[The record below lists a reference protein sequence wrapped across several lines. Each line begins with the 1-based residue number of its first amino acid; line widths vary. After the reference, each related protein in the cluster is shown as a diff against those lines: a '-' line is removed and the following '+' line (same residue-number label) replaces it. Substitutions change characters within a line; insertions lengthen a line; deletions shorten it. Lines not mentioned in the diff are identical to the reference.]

1 MTGRQ
6 DLFDESMRLGHS
18 AVWDLQWGK
27 AIEYYRKA
35 LAEFP
40 DHPTALNSLALA
52 LLEFGELKESLATY
66 RRASQVAPEDA
77 IPIEK
82 MAELHERLGQLKEA
96 LELRD
101 RASDLYT
108 RQRNV
113 DKALDNWNHIAR
125 LQPENLATRSRLALT
140 YERLGRPKEAVRE
153 YLAVASVL
161 QKLKRT
167 DRAIEAAQRALTLVP
182 GEPEA
187 TTALRLL
194 REGKHLP
201 PPVQPRGATAP
212 LRMAQV
218 QQYIQAEEKPSGSE
232 PQEEP
237 EDAADPEV
245 TAQRH
250 ALTILAGIL
259 FEDPEEIP
267 TGKLGTPGMGALTK
281 GGKGAEAR
289 GAAGSQIHRY
299 LAQAIDLQTHA
310 HTTQA
315 AKELARAIDAGLSH
329 PAAHYNLGLLYRE
342 LGDIEGARKHLVFAV
357 GDPELSLGANLAL
370 GRIAY
375 GKGDLP
381 EASRFLLQA
390 LQKADALSVDPSQ
403 SSQLTELYNTI
414 QASQNVSDSETLK
427 RIVENT
433 LSFLSG
439 PEWLKKLRRARQ
451 QLTGKGGTTAVVP
464 IAEMLAVGG
473 ADRVIQSMARIDE
486 LLERGFLAS
495 ASEEAMLALQAAPT
509 YLPLHQRM
517 ADIMLKAGRT
527 QAAIEKL
534 RVVAETAIIRGD
546 GAQSVEI
553 FQMILTHSPVD
564 IPIRLRLIEL
574 LTQQGRLDDAL
585 REYLELAE
593 LYKQMAEIDEARKT
607 LEKARELAASTRVD
621 RQRSVQI
628 LHQMGDIDLSRLDW
642 RRALRVYEQI
652 QKLDPTDDKA
662 RHSVIDLNL
671 RLGQEEQAAKEL
683 DGYLEFL
690 VQANRSSDALDLLEE
705 MAREHPGKQTL
716 HSRLA
721 DAYRAAGRKADAIAQ
736 YDALGEIQLDAGQV
750 EAAARTIQTILSLDP
765 PDSEGYHELLRNLQ
779 AGQ

>member
-18 AVWDLQWGK
+18 AVWDLQWGR

-66 RRASQVAPEDA
+66 RRASQVAPDDP

-96 LELRD
+96 LEMRD

-113 DKALDNWNHIAR
+113 DKALENWSHIAR

-187 TTALRLL
+187 TNALRLL
-194 REGKHLP
+194 SEGKPLP

-218 QQYIQAEEKPSGSE
+218 QQYIQAEEKPSGAE
-232 PQEEP
+232 PSQDIEE
-237 EDAADPEV
+237 AADPEV

-259 FEDPEEIP
+259 FEEPEELA

-281 GGKGAEAR
+281 GGKGTEVKP
-289 GAAGSQIHRY
+289 AGPQIHRY
-299 LAQAIDLQTHA
+299 LAQAIDLQTHG

-315 AKELARAIDAGLSH
+315 AKDLARAIDSGLNH

-342 LGDIEGARKHLVFAV
+342 LGDLEGARKHLIFAV

-403 SSQLTELYNTI
+403 STQLAELYGTI
-414 QASQNVSDSETLK
+414 QASQNVSDTQALK
-427 RIVENT
+427 QIVENT

-439 PEWLKKLRRARQ
+439 PEWLKKLRQARQ
-451 QLTGKGGTTAVVP
+451 QLSGKGGGASVVP

-486 LLERGFLAS
+486 LVDKGLLAC

-527 QAAIEKL
+527 QAAMEKM
-534 RVVAETAIIRGD
+534 RVIAETAVIRGD
-546 GAQSVEI
+546 GAQSIEI
-553 FQMILTHSPVD
+553 FQRILTHSPVD
-564 IPIRLRLIEL
+564 IPIRLRLIDL
-574 LTQQGRLDDAL
+574 LIQQDQLDEAL
-585 REYLELAE
+585 RQYLELSE

-607 LEKARELAASTRVD
+607 LEKARELATSPRVE
-621 RQRSVQI
+621 RKRSVEI

-662 RHSVIDLNL
+662 RRSVIDLTL

-683 DGYLEFL
+683 DSYLEFL
-690 VQANRSSDALDLLEE
+690 VQSSRSSDALDLLEE
-705 MAREHPGKQTL
+705 MAREHPGKQAL

-765 PDSEGYHELLRNLQ
+765 PDSAGYRELLRNLQ

>member
-52 LLEFGELKESLATY
+52 LLESGELKESLATY
-66 RRASQVAPEDA
+66 RRASQVASDDA

-187 TTALRLL
+187 TAALRIL
-194 REGKHLP
+194 REGKPLP
-201 PPVQPRGATAP
+201 PPVQPHGATAP

-218 QQYIQAEEKPSGSE
+218 QHYIQAEERPSGLGSREDSE
-232 PQEEP
+232 E
-237 EDAADPEV
+237 AADPEV

-259 FEDPEEIP
+259 FEEPEEIA
-267 TGKLGTPGMGALTK
+267 TGRLGTPGMGVLTR
-281 GGKGAEAR
+281 GGKGTDAK
-289 GAAGSQIHRY
+289 GTSGSQIHRY
-299 LAQAIDLQTHA
+299 LAQAIDLQTHG

-315 AKELARAIDAGLSH
+315 AKDLARAVDTGLNI

-342 LGDIEGARKHLVFAV
+342 LGDIEGARKHLFFAV

-370 GRIAY
+370 GRIAHT
-375 GKGDLP
+375 KGDLP

-403 SSQLTELYNTI
+403 SAQLSELYKTI
-414 QASQNVSDSETLK
+414 QASQNVEDTQGLK
-427 RIVENT
+427 AIVENT
-433 LSFLSG
+433 LAFLSG
-439 PEWLKKLRRARQ
+439 PEWLKRLRQARQ
-451 QLTGKGGTTAVVP
+451 QLTGKRRGDAVVP

-473 ADRVIQSMARIDE
+473 TDRVIQSMSRIDE
-486 LLERGFLAS
+486 LMDKGFLSS

-527 QAAIEKL
+527 EAAIEKL
-534 RVVAETAIIRGD
+534 RVIAETAIIRGD
-546 GAQSVEI
+546 GSQSVEI
-553 FQMILTHSPVD
+553 FQVILTHSPVD
-564 IPIRLRLIEL
+564 IPIRLRLIDL
-574 LTQQGRLDDAL
+574 LTQQGRLDEAL
-585 REYLELAE
+585 QEYLELSE

-607 LEKARELAASTRVD
+607 LEKAREMAASAKVD
-621 RQRSVQI
+621 RRRSVEI

-642 RRALRVYEQI
+642 RRALRVYEQV
-652 QKLDPTDDKA
+652 QKLDPADDKA

-683 DGYLEFL
+683 DSYLELL
-690 VQANRSSDALDLLEE
+690 VQSGRSSDALDLLEE
-705 MAREHPGKQTL
+705 MAREHPGKQAL

-736 YDALGEIQLDAGQV
+736 YDALGEIQLDAGQA
-750 EAAARTIQTILSLDP
+750 EAAARTIQTIISLDP
-765 PDSEGYHELLRNLQ
+765 PDAEGYHELLRNLQ

>member
-18 AVWDLQWGK
+18 AVWDLQWAK

-40 DHPTALNSLALA
+40 DHPTALNSLGLA
-52 LLEFGELKESLATY
+52 LLELGELKESLATY
-66 RRASQVAPEDA
+66 RRASQVSPEDA

-161 QKLKRT
+161 QKLGRT

-187 TTALRLL
+187 TAALRVL
-194 REGKHLP
+194 REGKALP
-201 PPVQPRGATAP
+201 PPIQPHGATAP
-212 LRMAQV
+212 LRMEQV
-218 QQYIQAEEKPSGSE
+218 QKFIQSDPRPAGQE
-232 PQEEP
+232 PQDE
-237 EDAADPEV
+237 AADPEV
-245 TAQRH
+245 SAQRH
-250 ALTILAGIL
+250 ALTILAGML
-259 FEDPEEIP
+259 FEDSEDIA
-267 TGKLGTPGMGALTK
+267 TGRLGTPGMTALTK
-281 GGKGAEAR
+281 SDKGADSK
-289 GAAGSQIHRY
+289 GAPGSQIHRY
-299 LAQAIDLQTHA
+299 LAQAIDHQTHGR
-310 HTTQA
+310 TTQA
-315 AKELARAIDAGLSH
+315 AKELARAVDSGLNH
-329 PAAHYNLGLLYRE
+329 AAAHYDLGLLYRE
-342 LGDIEGARKHLVFAV
+342 LGDLEGARKHLIFAV
-357 GDPELSLGANLAL
+357 GDPELALGSNLAL
-370 GRIAY
+370 GRIAHS
-375 GKGDLP
+375 KGDLP

-390 LQKADALSVDPSQ
+390 LQKADAMSVDSSQ
-403 SSQLTELYNTI
+403 SSQLSQLYSTI
-414 QASQNVSDSETLK
+414 QASQNVTDTQALK
-427 RIVENT
+427 QIVENT

-439 PEWLKKLRRARQ
+439 PEWMKKLRQARQ
-451 QLTGKGGTTAVVP
+451 QLTGKGHGTAVVP

-473 ADRVIQSMARIDE
+473 ADRVIQSMSRIDE
-486 LLERGFLAS
+486 LMDQGFLSS

-517 ADIMLKAGRT
+517 ADIMFKAGRT
-527 QAAIEKL
+527 EAAIEKL
-534 RVVAETAIIRGD
+534 RVIAETAIIRGD
-546 GAQSVEI
+546 GSQSIEI
-553 FQMILTHSPVD
+553 FQTILTHSPVD
-564 IPIRLRLIEL
+564 IPIRLRLIDL
-574 LTQQGRLDDAL
+574 LTRQDRLDEAL
-585 REYLELAE
+585 HEYLELAE

-607 LEKARELAASTRVD
+607 LEKARELAASARVD
-621 RQRSVQI
+621 RRRSVEI

-642 RRALRVYEQI
+642 RRALRVYEQVE
-652 QKLDPTDDKA
+652 KLDPADDKA

-683 DGYLEFL
+683 DSYLELL

-705 MAREHPGKQTL
+705 MAREHPGKQAL

-721 DAYRAAGRKADAIAQ
+721 NAYRAAGRKADAIAQ
-736 YDALGEIQLDAGQV
+736 YDALGEIQLDAGQA

-765 PDSEGYHELLRNLQ
+765 PDAEGYHELLRNLQ

>member
-52 LLEFGELKESLATY
+52 LLESGELKESLATY
-66 RRASQVAPEDA
+66 RRASQVAPDDA

-187 TTALRLL
+187 TAALRIL
-194 REGKHLP
+194 REGKPLP
-201 PPVQPRGATAP
+201 PPIQPRGATAP

-218 QQYIQAEEKPSGSE
+218 QHYIQAEDRPSGIEPREDSE
-232 PQEEP
+232 E
-237 EDAADPEV
+237 AADPEV

-259 FEDPEEIP
+259 FEEPEEIA
-267 TGKLGTPGMGALTK
+267 TGKLGTPGMGTLTK
-281 GGKGAEAR
+281 GGKGTDAKGTS
-289 GAAGSQIHRY
+289 GAQIHRY
-299 LAQAIDLQTHA
+299 LAQAIDLQTHG

-315 AKELARAIDAGLSH
+315 AKDLARAVDAGLNN

-342 LGDIEGARKHLVFAV
+342 LGDIEGARKHLFFAV
-357 GDPELSLGANLAL
+357 GDPDLSLGANLAL
-370 GRIAY
+370 GRIAHT
-375 GKGDLP
+375 KGDLP

-403 SSQLTELYNTI
+403 STQLTELYKTI
-414 QASQNVSDSETLK
+414 QASQNVEDTQGLK
-427 RIVENT
+427 AIVENT
-433 LSFLSG
+433 LAFLSG
-439 PEWLKKLRRARQ
+439 PEWLKRLRQARQ
-451 QLTGKGGTTAVVP
+451 QLTGKRRGDAVVP

-473 ADRVIQSMARIDE
+473 TDRVIQSMSRIDE
-486 LLERGFLAS
+486 LMDKGFLSS

-509 YLPLHQRM
+509 YLPLHHRM

-527 QAAIEKL
+527 EAAIEKL
-534 RVVAETAIIRGD
+534 RVIAETAIIRGD
-546 GAQSVEI
+546 GSQSVEI
-553 FQMILTHSPVD
+553 FQLILTHSPVD
-564 IPIRLRLIEL
+564 IPIRLRLIDL
-574 LTQQGRLDDAL
+574 LTQQGRLDEAL
-585 REYLELAE
+585 QEYLELSE

-607 LEKARELAASTRVD
+607 LEKAREMAASAKVD
-621 RQRSVQI
+621 RRRSVEI

-642 RRALRVYEQI
+642 RRALRVYEQV

-662 RHSVIDLNL
+662 RHNVIDLNL

-683 DGYLEFL
+683 DNYLELL
-690 VQANRSSDALDLLEE
+690 VQSSRSSDALDLLEE
-705 MAREHPGKQTL
+705 MAREHPGKQAL

-736 YDALGEIQLDAGQV
+736 YDALGEIQLDAGQA
-750 EAAARTIQTILSLDP
+750 EAAARTIQTIISLDP
-765 PDSEGYHELLRNLQ
+765 PDAEGYHELLRNLQ

>member
-18 AVWDLQWGK
+18 AVWDLQWAK
-27 AIEYYRKA
+27 AVEYYRKA

-40 DHPTALNSLALA
+40 NHPTALNSLALA
-52 LLEFGELKESLATY
+52 LLELGELKESLATY
-66 RRASQVAPEDA
+66 RRAAQVAPEDA
-77 IPIEK
+77 IPVEK

-161 QKLKRT
+161 QKLGRT

-187 TTALRLL
+187 TAALRVL
-194 REGKHLP
+194 REGKALP
-201 PPVQPRGATAP
+201 PPVQPHGATAP

-218 QQYIQAEEKPSGSE
+218 QKFIQSEAKPAGAE

-237 EDAADPEV
+237 NEAADPEV

-250 ALTILAGIL
+250 ALTILAGML
-259 FEDPEEIP
+259 FDEPEDIP
-267 TGKLGTPGMGALTK
+267 MGRLGPGMTALTK
-281 GGKGAEAR
+281 GDKGADGKGAP
-289 GAAGSQIHRY
+289 GSQIHRY

-315 AKELARAIDAGLSH
+315 AKDLARAIDAGLNH

-375 GKGDLP
+375 AKGDLP

-390 LQKADALSVDPSQ
+390 LQKADAMSVESSQ
-403 SSQLTELYNTI
+403 SSQLSELYKTI
-414 QASQNVSDSETLK
+414 QASQNVNDAQALK
-427 RIVENT
+427 QIVENT
-433 LSFLSG
+433 LSFLTG
-439 PEWLKKLRRARQ
+439 PEWLKRLRQARQ
-451 QLTGKGGTTAVVP
+451 QLTGKRHGASVVP

-473 ADRVIQSMARIDE
+473 TDRVIQSMSRIDE
-486 LLERGFLAS
+486 LMDQGFLSS

-527 QAAIEKL
+527 EAAIEKL
-534 RVVAETAIIRGD
+534 RVIAETAIIRGD
-546 GAQSVEI
+546 GSQSIEI

-564 IPIRLRLIEL
+564 IPVRLRLIDL
-574 LTQQGRLDDAL
+574 LTQQDRLDEAL
-585 REYLELAE
+585 HEYLELSE

-607 LEKARELAASTRVD
+607 LEKARELAASAKVD
-621 RQRSVQI
+621 RRRSVEI

-642 RRALRVYEQI
+642 RRALRVYEQV
-652 QKLDPTDDKA
+652 QKLDPADDKA

-683 DGYLEFL
+683 DSYLELL
-690 VQANRSSDALDLLEE
+690 VEANRSSDALDLLEE
-705 MAREHPGKQTL
+705 MAREHPGKQAL

-736 YDALGEIQLDAGQV
+736 YDALGEIQLDAGQA

-765 PDSEGYHELLRNLQ
+765 PDAEGYHELLRNLQ

>member
-18 AVWDLQWGK
+18 AVWDLQWAK
-27 AIEYYRKA
+27 AVEYYRKA

-52 LLEFGELKESLATY
+52 LLELGELKESLATY
-66 RRASQVAPEDA
+66 RRAAQVAPEDA

-101 RASDLYT
+101 RASDLFT

-161 QKLKRT
+161 QKLGRT

-187 TTALRLL
+187 TAALRVL
-194 REGKHLP
+194 REGKALP
-201 PPVQPRGATAP
+201 PPVQPHGATAP

-218 QQYIQAEEKPSGSE
+218 QQFIQSEAKPAGPE

-237 EDAADPEV
+237 DEAADPEV

-250 ALTILAGIL
+250 ALTILAGML
-259 FEDPEEIP
+259 FDEPDDIP
-267 TGKLGTPGMGALTK
+267 TGRLGPGMTALTK
-281 GGKGAEAR
+281 GDKGADGKGAT
-289 GAAGSQIHRY
+289 GSQIHRY

-315 AKELARAIDAGLSH
+315 AKDLARAIDAGLNH

-342 LGDIEGARKHLVFAV
+342 LGDIEGARKHLIFAV
-357 GDPELSLGANLAL
+357 GDPALSLGANLAL

-375 GKGDLP
+375 DKGELP
-381 EASRFLLQA
+381 EAARLLLQA
-390 LQKADALSVDPSQ
+390 LEKADSLSVDASQ
-403 SSQLTELYNTI
+403 SSRLKQMYSTI
-414 QASQNVSDSETLK
+414 EASQNVNDTQTLK
-427 RIVENT
+427 QIVENT
-433 LSFLSG
+433 LSFLTG
-439 PEWLKKLRRARQ
+439 PEWFKRLRKARQ
-451 QLTGKGGTTAVVP
+451 QSTLKGEAPRPLYDFLVGGGTDH
-464 IAEMLAVGG
+464 I
-473 ADRVIQSMARIDE
+473 IQSMSRIDE
-486 LLERGFLAS
+486 LMDQGFLSS

-527 QAAIEKL
+527 EAAIEKL
-534 RVVAETAIIRGD
+534 RVIAETAIIRGD
-546 GAQSVEI
+546 GSQSIEI
-553 FQMILTHSPVD
+553 FQTILTHSPVD
-564 IPIRLRLIEL
+564 IPIRLRLIDL
-574 LTQQGRLDDAL
+574 LTQQDRLDEAL
-585 REYLELAE
+585 HEYLELSE

-607 LEKARELAASTRVD
+607 LEKARELAASAKVD
-621 RQRSVQI
+621 RRRSVEI

-642 RRALRVYEQI
+642 RRALRVYEQV
-652 QKLDPTDDKA
+652 QKLDPADDKA

-683 DGYLEFL
+683 DSYLELL

-705 MAREHPGKQTL
+705 TAREHPGKQAL

-736 YDALGEIQLDAGQV
+736 YDALGEIQLDAGQA

-765 PDSEGYHELLRNLQ
+765 PDAEGYHELLRNLQ